1 MPPPSPSPAL
11 SSTRARPPASSSGGK
26 AGPAQGALSL
36 TRVVLLLSVLATCVF
51 SALQLA
57 GRLDARLG
65 LVALLAGSGSGS
77 GSSVEGNY
85 LAEEAGADFVD
96 VKRELEEVSD
106 AMK

>member
-77 GSSVEGNY
+77 SVEGNY

-106 AMK
+106 AMM

>member
-1 MPPPSPSPAL
+1 MPPAL

-65 LVALLAGSGSGS
+65 LVALLAGSGSGTSGS